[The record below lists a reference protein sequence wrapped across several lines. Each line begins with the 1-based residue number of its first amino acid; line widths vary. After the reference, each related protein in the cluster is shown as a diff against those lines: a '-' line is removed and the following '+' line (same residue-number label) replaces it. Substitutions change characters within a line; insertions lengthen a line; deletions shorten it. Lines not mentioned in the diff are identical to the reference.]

1 MLFFFLVNLE
11 LNYKAVL
18 ILQKS
23 FFLQNLTPLL
33 KNPLKISAAI
43 SQPLSQIQSTNK
55 LLAIISPMKK
65 EINFTVHSSYQPA
78 GDQPTAIKVLTDSI
92 KKGNRYQALE
102 GVTGSGKTHTMARVI
117 ENVKMPTLIM
127 THNKTLAAQLYS
139 EFRQFFP
146 NNHVEYFVSYY
157 DYYQPEAYIPRQD
170 LFIEKDSAINDE
182 LERLRLSCTAN
193 LLSYDDV
200 IVIASVSANY
210 GLGDP
215 EEYLKMVQA
224 VAIGD
229 EISQKKLLLRLVE
242 MGYTRNDSYF
252 DSGHIRV
259 SGDVIDIYPPYFEDE
274 AIRIEFFADEV
285 ESIYKI
291 SVLENKR
298 LEDFKNVNIYATSQ
312 FSVTQERMS
321 VAIKR
326 IEDELGERLDYFL
339 KEGKLVEAQ
348 RLKKRVEFDLEMLQT
363 TGMCKGV
370 ENYSRLLTDKK
381 AGEAPFTLLDYFET
395 KHKEYL
401 VIVDESHVSLPQF
414 RGMYAGDRARKDVL
428 VEYGFRLPS
437 ALDNRPLK
445 IDEYINKAPHY
456 LFVSA
461 TPSAYELE
469 LSSAK
474 AEQIIRP
481 TGLLDPIIEIKPLD
495 NQVEDI
501 HDEIKKITA
510 KNERVLI
517 TVLTK
522 KMAEALTKYLADL
535 GIKVQY
541 MHSEIDTIERNQI
554 IRSLRVGEFDVL
566 IGINLLREGLDLPE
580 VSLVAILDADKEGF
594 LRSETALIQTIG
606 RAARNSNG
614 RVILYAN
621 KMTGS
626 MTRAIEKTKN
636 RRTHQEE
643 FNKLHGITPTT
654 TIRKLDE
661 NLRLED
667 HGALYEKQ
675 KKLDKIP
682 ATERKK
688 IIQDLTERMK
698 KAARELEFEEAARLR
713 DEITKIKKL

>member
-1 MLFFFLVNLE
+1 M
-11 LNYKAVL
+11 
-18 ILQKS
+18 
-23 FFLQNLTPLL
+23 
-33 KNPLKISAAI
+33 KNKPNFIVS
-43 SQPLSQIQSTNK
+43 
-55 LLAIISPMKK
+55 SP
-65 EINFTVHSSYQPA
+65 YQPA
-78 GDQPTAIKVLTDSI
+78 GDQPEAIKVLSESI
-92 KKGNRYQALE
+92 LKGNRYQALE

-117 ENVKMPTLIM
+117 ENVKMPTIIM

-170 LFIEKDSAINDE
+170 LFIEKDSAINEE

-224 VAIGD
+224 ITIGD
-229 EISQKKLLLRLVE
+229 SISQKKLLLRLVE

-274 AIRIEFFADEV
+274 AIRIEFFGDEV
-285 ESIYKI
+285 EAIYKF

-298 LEDFKNVNIYATSQ
+298 VEDFKNVNIYATSQ
-312 FSVTQERMS
+312 FSVTQDRLS

-326 IEDELGERLDYFL
+326 IEDELGERLDFLL
-339 KEGKLVEAQ
+339 KEDKLVEAQ
-348 RLKKRVEFDLEMLQT
+348 RLKQRVEFDLEMLQT
-363 TGMCKGV
+363 TGMCKGI

-381 AGEAPFTLLDYFET
+381 AGEAPFTLLDYFESR
-395 KHKEYL
+395 HKEYL

-414 RGMYAGDRARKDVL
+414 RGMYAGDRARKEVL

-445 IDEYINKAPHY
+445 LDEYIVKSPHY

-469 LSSAK
+469 LSAVK

-481 TGLLDPIIEIKPLD
+481 TGLLDPIIDIKPLD

-535 GIKVQY
+535 GIKIQY

-566 IGINLLREGLDLPE
+566 VGINLLREGLDLPE

-621 KMTGS
+621 KITGS
-626 MTRAIEKTKN
+626 MQRAMDKTKD
-636 RRTHQEE
+636 RRAHQEE

-654 TIRKLDE
+654 TIRTLDE

-667 HGALYEKQ
+667 HGDLYEKH

-682 ATERKK
+682 PAERKK

>member
-1 MLFFFLVNLE
+1 M
-11 LNYKAVL
+11 
-18 ILQKS
+18 
-23 FFLQNLTPLL
+23 P
-33 KNPLKISAAI
+33 
-43 SQPLSQIQSTNK
+43 
-55 LLAIISPMKK
+55 
-65 EINFTVHSSYQPA
+65 NFKVHSPYAPA
-78 GDQPTAIKVLTDSI
+78 GDQPQAIKALSDSI
-92 KKGNRYQALE
+92 LKGNRYQALE

-117 ENVKMPTLIM
+117 ENVKMPTIIM

-215 EEYLKMVQA
+215 QEYLKMVQA
-224 VAIGD
+224 VTVGD

-274 AIRIEFFADEV
+274 AIRIEFFGDEV

-298 LEDFKNVNIYATSQ
+298 IEDYKNVNIYATSQ
-312 FSVTQERMS
+312 FSVSQDRMAI
-321 VAIKR
+321 AIKR
-326 IEDELGERLDYFL
+326 IEDELGERLDFLL

-348 RLKKRVEFDLEMLQT
+348 RLKQRVEFDLEMLQT
-363 TGMCKGV
+363 TGMCKGI
-370 ENYSRLLTDKK
+370 ENYSRLLTNKK
-381 AGEAPFTLLDYFET
+381 PGEAPFTLLDYFEI

-414 RGMYAGDRARKDVL
+414 RGMYAGDRARKEVL

-437 ALDNRPLK
+437 ALDNRPLQL
-445 IDEYINKAPHY
+445 DEYINKAPHY

-461 TPSAYELE
+461 TPAQYELS
-469 LSSAK
+469 LSAVK

-481 TGLLDPIIEIKPLD
+481 TGLLDPIVDIKPLD

-554 IRSLRVGEFDVL
+554 IRSLRLGEFDVL
-566 IGINLLREGLDLPE
+566 VGINLLREGLDLPE

-594 LRSETALIQTIG
+594 LRSETSLIQTIG
-606 RAARNSNG
+606 RAARNAAG

-621 KMTGS
+621 KITGS
-626 MTRAIEKTKN
+626 MQRAIDITKN
-636 RRTHQEE
+636 RRKHQEE
-643 FNKLHGITPTT
+643 FNKAHGITPTT

-661 NLRLED
+661 NLKLED
-667 HGALYEKQ
+667 HGDLYSKRKNIDKMPAAEK
-675 KKLDKIP
+675 
-682 ATERKK
+682 KK
-688 IIQDLTERMK
+688 IVKELTEQMK

-713 DEITKIKKL
+713 GEITKIKKL